1 MYLSDIEQSATD
13 LRDCGQS
20 QACDWCL
27 VLGAW
32 CLVLGAW
39 CLVLGAW
46 CLVLGAWC
54 LGIDV

>member
-46 CLVLGAWC
+46 CLVLG
-54 LGIDV
+54 GIDV